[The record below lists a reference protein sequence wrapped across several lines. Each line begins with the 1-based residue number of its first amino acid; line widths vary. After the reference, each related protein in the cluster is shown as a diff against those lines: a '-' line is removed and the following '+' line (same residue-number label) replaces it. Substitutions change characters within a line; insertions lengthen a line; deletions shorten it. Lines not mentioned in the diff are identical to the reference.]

1 MSSGNVDGL
10 EKCSNGFDNPLFN
23 GNLPI
28 NTIYVPDEKPPITD
42 KNIQLYA
49 RRWYIVF
56 LFSLLAG
63 IQALVWIFWG
73 PIAATS
79 EHAYGWKDS
88 DIAFFNN
95 WGPITFIPMA
105 LPIAWLTDRK
115 GLRYTVLAGMLL
127 VTAATGIKCI
137 DKNPPNITWL
147 THAGQCLN
155 GMVGPIAMGAVTT
168 ISSTWFP
175 PHQRATATSIMYSA
189 QTLFIAISFILGPFL
204 VPETFKRLN
213 ETDQNRSIFVNTT
226 TEIDEVVRIERD
238 NIIYYS
244 YGVFGFCVLLLIT
257 MFIYFP
263 NKPPS
268 PPSPSASR
276 ERLDYKSGLKQ
287 LMRNGQFWFIAIIYG
302 LSTGTRDSWS
312 SMIDVNFKEHNVSQV
327 EVGWIAFTSAIAS
340 VVATIIVARFADKF
354 TRRLKIFLIFLFF
367 STTVMYL
374 WLILTL
380 LNVIPFHKDYLF
392 ISDVLASLLNGATSP
407 LFYELSCE
415 ITYPVAEGVTNVV
428 ITTQNNVAAL
438 IFLGI
443 FFIPGIGTMWMNW
456 ALLAAYGLGT
466 IALFFLTETHHR
478 LDVDEHKI
486 D

>member
-1 MSSGNVDGL
+1 MSCL
-10 EKCSNGFDNPLFN
+10 LFF
-23 GNLPI
+23 
-28 NTIYVPDEKPPITD
+28 
-42 KNIQLYA
+42 Q
-49 RRWYIVF
+49 
-56 LFSLLAG
+56 
-63 IQALVWIFWG
+63 
-73 PIAATS
+73 
-79 EHAYGWKDS
+79 
-88 DIAFFNN
+88 
-95 WGPITFIPMA
+95 
-105 LPIAWLTDRK
+105 
-115 GLRYTVLAGMLL
+115 
-127 VTAATGIKCI
+127 
-137 DKNPPNITWL
+137 
-147 THAGQCLN
+147 
-155 GMVGPIAMGAVTT
+155 
-168 ISSTWFP
+168 
-175 PHQRATATSIMYSA
+175 
-189 QTLFIAISFILGPFL
+189 GPFL

-226 TEIDEVVRIERD
+226 AEIDEVVRIERD

-244 YGVFGFCVLLLIT
+244 YGVFAFCVLLLIA
-257 MFIYFP
+257 MLIYFP

-268 PPSPSASR
+268 PPSPSAST

-287 LMRNGQFWFIAIIYG
+287 LIRNGQFWFIAIIYG

-327 EVGWIAFTSAIAS
+327 EVGWIAFTSAIAA

-466 IALFFLTETHHR
+466 VALFFLTETHHR
-478 LDVDEHKI
+478 LDVDEHKTE
-486 D
+486 